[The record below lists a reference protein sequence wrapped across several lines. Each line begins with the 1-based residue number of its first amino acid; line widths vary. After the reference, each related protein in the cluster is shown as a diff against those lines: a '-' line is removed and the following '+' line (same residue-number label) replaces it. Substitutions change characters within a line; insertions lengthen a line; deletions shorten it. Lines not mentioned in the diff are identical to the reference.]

1 MVAWVECMLCKMQ
14 HFLLLRCSNL
24 QLIRILQTETGYIQP
39 PPPGCPKAIYKMMV
53 QCW

>member
-24 QLIRILQTETGYIQP
+24 QLIHTLQAETGYIQP
-39 PPPGCPKAIYKMMV
+39 PPPGCPKAIYKLMV